1 MDPIQL
7 KISFDDMPV
16 IVYIILVNF
25 TIMLVIQSIIPLV
38 KIIKSCRYNNYNYL
52 IDNDLD

>member
-16 IVYIILVNF
+16 IVYVILLNF

-38 KIIKSCRYNNYNYL
+38 KIIKSCRYNSYL